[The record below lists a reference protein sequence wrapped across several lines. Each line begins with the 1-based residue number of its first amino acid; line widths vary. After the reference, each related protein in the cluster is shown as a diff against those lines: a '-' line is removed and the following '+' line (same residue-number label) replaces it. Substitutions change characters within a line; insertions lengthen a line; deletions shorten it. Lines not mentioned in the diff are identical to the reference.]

1 MPELIAATHLDEQG
15 VSRLREELA
24 RITQWLA
31 RPDVLPTVFINEY
44 ENVSQEY
51 ENRAKNQATAHR

>member
-24 RITQWLA
+24 RMTQWLA

-51 ENRAKNQATAHR
+51 ENKAKK